1 VPALFWANAAWR
13 PAHAAQ
19 WATLRSNQGAPLMH
33 ADLVPSLLDA
43 AAVGY
48 AEPRALSADL
58 LHAPPP
64 ARQRVV
70 QTALGATISWDA
82 LVDEAR
88 AAGPLKP

>member
-1 VPALFWANAAWR
+1 
-13 PAHAAQ
+13 
-19 WATLRSNQGAPLMH
+19 MH
-33 ADLVPSLLDA
+33 ADLVPTLLDA

-58 LHAPPP
+58 LRGPPP

-70 QTALGATISWDA
+70 QTALGAPISWDA